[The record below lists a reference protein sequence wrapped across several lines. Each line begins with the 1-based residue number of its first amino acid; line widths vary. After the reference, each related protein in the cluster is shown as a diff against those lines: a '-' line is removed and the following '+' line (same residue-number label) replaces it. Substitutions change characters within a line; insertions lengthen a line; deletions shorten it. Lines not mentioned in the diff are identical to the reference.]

1 MILLRRGQVVAD
13 GSPFE
18 LIGRAAGLSTLWIEV
33 EGPFDAGPLE
43 AAGAPAQGN
52 EGRHLRFA
60 VSDPGAVIVALG
72 DLLRAGGGKLV
83 DLRMRRPTLEDVYL
97 EWMGESEAG
106 SADEEKSA

>member
-1 MILLRRGQVVAD
+1 MVAD

-43 AAGAPAQGN
+43 AAGAVAQGR
-52 EGRHLRFA
+52 EGRHLRYSVA
-60 VSDPGAVIVALG
+60 DPGAVVVALG

-97 EWMGESEAG
+97 EWMGESAEGGEG
-106 SADEEKSA
+106 SEEKSA